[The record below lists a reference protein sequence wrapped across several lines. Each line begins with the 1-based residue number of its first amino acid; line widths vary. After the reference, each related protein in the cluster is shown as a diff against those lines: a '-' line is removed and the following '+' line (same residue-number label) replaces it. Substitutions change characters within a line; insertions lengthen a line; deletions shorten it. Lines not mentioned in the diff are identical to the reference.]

1 MSTSIAPQQDRSLRT
16 QQALIDAFVKLL
28 KKQSFD
34 EITVAQIAAE
44 AGLTTGAIYRRFKDK
59 RALLAG
65 AFERFYED
73 AVEHQQSRVEATK
86 DKTGIDLV
94 EFMVRTTIEFGTPYL
109 PLMRAASSLNDQT
122 SFAYM
127 RDARNLTADW
137 WCMQVKSST
146 LPEDELKR
154 RIRFSM
160 RTITAVFRDT
170 LMAGPGS
177 ETGSSGSQKRTVDQ
191 MVSELTIMIGQYLAI
206 ED

>member
-1 MSTSIAPQQDRSLRT
+1 MSTSNAPQQDRSIRT

-28 KKQSFD
+28 QKQSFD

-59 RALLAG
+59 RALLEV

-73 AVEHQQSRVEATK
+73 ALEHQQTRVEATK
-86 DKTGIDLV
+86 DKSGLDLV

-109 PLMRAASSLNDQT
+109 PLMRAASALNDQK

-137 WCMQVKSST
+137 WCTQVKSSS
-146 LPEDELKR
+146 LSEDELKH
-154 RIRFSM
+154 RIRFAM

-170 LMAGPGS
+170 LMAGPGA
-177 ETGSSGSQKRTVDQ
+177 ETETPASHKRTVDQ
-191 MVSELTIMIGQYLAI
+191 MVKELTIMIGTYL
-206 ED
+206 ES